1 MTAVESSDI
10 IAGLPK
16 AVLHDHLD
24 GGLRIGTVLELA
36 DEAGYRGLPSYDA
49 EELTEWFHQGQAG
62 SLERYLEAFEHT
74 VSVKQE
80 EAAISRVAYEA
91 GVDLAADNVVY
102 AEVRYA
108 PSLFTEEGLPLEAV
122 FEAANDGFERAMN
135 ETGIDIRTIAVA
147 LRQFSDSADIARMA
161 ARYRDKGVVAF
172 DLAGPEAGFPADN
185 YLEACRI
192 AHEAGLRLTI
202 HGGEGDGA
210 HSMWRAIAL
219 CGAQR
224 IGHGVRVADDTDF
237 DGSVITE
244 LGSFARSVRDRRV
257 PLEVAPSS
265 NIHTGTY
272 SSVGVHPFGEL
283 YRHGF
288 NVSINTDNRLM
299 SGVTVG
305 SEYELVAETFSL
317 SIADLEAITVN
328 AIEAGFG
335 DYPSRKRL
343 IDNVVRPAYAK
354 AIETEG

>member
-1 MTAVESSDI
+1 MATSEI

-24 GGLRIGTVLELA
+24 GGVRIETVLDLA

-49 EELTEWFHQGQAG
+49 DELTEWFHQGQAG

-74 VSVKQE
+74 ISVKQE

-91 GVDLAADNVVY
+91 GIDLAADNVVY

-108 PSLFTEEGLPLEAV
+108 PSLFTEEGLALEGV
-122 FEAANDGFERAMN
+122 FEAANDGFERAMS
-135 ETGIDIRTIAVA
+135 ETGIDIRTIAIA
-147 LRQFSDSADIARMA
+147 LRQFSDSAEIARAA
-161 ARYRDKGVVAF
+161 ARYIDNGVVAF

-185 YLEACRI
+185 YLEACQI
-192 AHEAGLRLTI
+192 AHEAGLGLTI

-237 DGSVITE
+237 NGSIMTE
-244 LGSFARSVRDRRV
+244 LGSFARRVRDERV
-257 PLEVAPSS
+257 PLEVSPSS
-265 NIHTGTY
+265 NVHTGAFASIAT
-272 SSVGVHPFGEL
+272 HPFGEL
-283 YRHGF
+283 YRNGF

-305 SEYELVAETFSL
+305 SEYELVAEAFSL
-317 SIADLEAITVN
+317 SIADLRDITVN

-335 DYPSRKRL
+335 DYPSRRRL
-343 IDNVVRPAYAK
+343 IDTVIRPAYAK
-354 AIETEG
+354 VIAAES